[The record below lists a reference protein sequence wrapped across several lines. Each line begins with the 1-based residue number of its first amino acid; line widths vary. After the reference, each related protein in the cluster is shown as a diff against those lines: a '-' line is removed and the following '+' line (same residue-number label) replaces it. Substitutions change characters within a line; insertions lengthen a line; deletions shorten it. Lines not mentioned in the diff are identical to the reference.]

1 MRIPSPSTIVLA
13 LTSLTALS
21 GCQAYYP
28 GEVGRY
34 QIATVSA
41 THNLDGSMSTPRL
54 FRLDTATGAVE
65 VFAADSMDGVPP
77 RLRAP

>member
-1 MRIPSPSTIVLA
+1 MRIPHPSPIVLA
-13 LTSLTALS
+13 ATSLTALS
-21 GCQAYYP
+21 GCQVYYP

-34 QIATVSA
+34 QIATIPA
-41 THNLDGSMSTPRL
+41 THNLDGSVSTPRL

-65 VFAADSMDGVPP
+65 VFAADTFDGVPP